1 MQPGHSMA
9 PASNSSTPAPKDSAQ
24 QNMQKWE
31 ADEPQGENATIAM
44 ILYANINHTN
54 LKMEHPKWEDRI
66 KQIAKI
72 WKNLPNEKR
81 VPYVTKARE
90 NRTANRSRG
99 PVSIIALYVTTSL
112 CSVNISIE
120 INHRLFLVY
129 LNYDKQ
135 T

>member
-9 PASNSSTPAPKDSAQ
+9 PGSSNSGTPAPKDSAQ

-99 PVSIIALYVTTSL
+99 PVSIFTFFYHKSMF
-112 CSVNISIE
+112 SK
-120 INHRLFLVY
+120 H
-129 LNYDKQ
+129 LN
-135 T
+135 